1 MAVRLWVIDGS
12 TVLVDA
18 NVATV
23 VVVDV
28 TTAVHRS
35 VDRRAVAKL
44 YLTVPVLRVEQ
55 NRGVPWTFHLHKH
68 DERCLVDGR
77 RVFCQTQ
84 TIVNKLFYV
93 IGKFLIYHSIKFLQ
107 LLQLPHRPYSIKH
120 HFYVFF
126 IYKYPPLF
134 IACYLFMLQS
144 KLEQGTKGF

>member
-1 MAVRLWVIDGS
+1 MIWVDHFDVAVRLWVIDGS
-12 TVLVDA
+12 TILVDA

-23 VVVDV
+23 MVVDV

-44 YLTVPVLRVEQ
+44 HLTVPVLRVEQ

-77 RVFCQTQ
+77 RIFCQTQ

-93 IGKFLIYHSIKFLQ
+93 IGKFLIYL
-107 LLQLPHRPYSIKH
+107 

-126 IYKYPPLF
+126 YIQISTTVYSVLF
-134 IACYLFMLQS
+134 VYVA
-144 KLEQGTKGF
+144 E